1 MFSNLLNLIK
11 FQCFN
16 APFLTNIDQQKVKH
30 YSQKTSSIMAK
41 VTGMSQHSLSYAD
54 NKQGAAMQYTD
65 RCSAL
70 SDRNMLIHC
79 LPRCARVVSGL
90 HHLSWVNS
98 TEIKIPLSGRV
109 IVQRRG

>member
-41 VTGMSQHSLSYAD
+41 VTGMSQHSLSYAMTI
-54 NKQGAAMQYTD
+54 NREQQYTD

-79 LPRCARVVSGL
+79 LLKCARVVSGL